1 MNPTCCTAINADTGR
16 FFSRVASLHRLLH
29 RLFGFERTQRQLIE
43 GLRGGG
49 IAGAELLEIGSG
61 AGYLQRALLREGAV
75 RAIGVDLSERMLRIA
90 REEAAR
96 EGLTDRISHR
106 QGDFTLLA
114 DQIPHADVTIL
125 DKVICCYPDWERLV
139 RRSLAKTRRL
149 YAFTIPRDRPLVRAG
164 LRLMRWGLNRAG
176 CCYQPFIH
184 DPAQIEARVAASGF
198 RRIYEAHT
206 TSWVTQVYS
215 REAQV
220 SGRGEL
226 TAMASAPP
234 QRTNMGQSRSLPP

>member
-16 FFSRVASLHRLLH
+16 FFSRVAGLHRLRH
-29 RLFGFERTQRQLIE
+29 RLFGVERTQRQLIQ
-43 GLRGGG
+43 GLRAGG

-61 AGYLQRALLREGAV
+61 AGYLHRALLREGAV

-90 REEAAR
+90 HEEAAR
-96 EGLTDRISHR
+96 ERLNDRISHR

-114 DQIPHADVTIL
+114 GQIPDADITIL

-139 RRSLAKTRRL
+139 GRSLAKTRRL
-149 YAFTIPRDRPLVRAG
+149 YAFTIPRDRVLLRAG
-164 LRLMRWGLNRAG
+164 FKLTRWGLKRAG

-184 DPAQIEARVAASGF
+184 DPAQIQAQVAAGGF

-206 TSWVTQVYS
+206 TAWLTQVYS

-220 SGRGEL
+220 SG
-226 TAMASAPP
+226 
-234 QRTNMGQSRSLPP
+234 